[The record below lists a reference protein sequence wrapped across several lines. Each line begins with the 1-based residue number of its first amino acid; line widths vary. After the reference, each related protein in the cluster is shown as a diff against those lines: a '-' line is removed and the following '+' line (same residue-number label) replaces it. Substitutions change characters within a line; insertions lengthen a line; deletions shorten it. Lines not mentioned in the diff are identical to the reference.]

1 MPRPNQSV
9 QRLYCETD
17 LTAQALISL
26 GESQAHYLR
35 SVVRMSIGDAVLV
48 FNGRDG
54 EWLAEITELG
64 KKRAALVL
72 QNQTR
77 LQDEAGDIMLLLA
90 PIKRDRLDYLAQKA
104 TEMGAS
110 HLLPVITKRTQN
122 SKLNIERLQA
132 NAIEAAEQCNLLHVP
147 QIDAPR
153 RLDQIL
159 ADWPSDR
166 SIIFCDEHA
175 DLEQGLSDLQHL
187 KGQKIAILI
196 GPEGGFDEAERAG
209 LLARKD
215 TVAVSLGPRILRADT
230 ALVAA
235 LALVQSQIGDWRQG

>member
-9 QRLYCETD
+9 QRLYCEAE
-17 LTAQALISL
+17 LTKQAVISL
-26 GESQAHYLR
+26 GDNQAHYLR
-35 SVVRMSIGDAVLV
+35 SVVRMAIGDAVLV

-72 QNQTR
+72 QTQTR
-77 LQDEAGDIMLLLA
+77 QQDEANDIMLLLA

-110 HLLPVITKRTQN
+110 HLLPVVTKRTQN

-147 QIDAPR
+147 KVEAPS
-153 RLDQIL
+153 RLDHVL
-159 ADWPSDR
+159 ADWPADR
-166 SIIFCDEHA
+166 CIIFCDEHA
-175 DLEQGLSDLQHL
+175 DLEQGLSDLQRL

-196 GPEGGFDEAERAG
+196 GPEGGFDEEERAV

-215 TVAVSLGPRILRADT
+215 TLAISLGPRILRADT

>member
-9 QRLYCETD
+9 QRLYCEAE
-17 LTAQALISL
+17 LTEQAVVSL
-26 GESQAHYLR
+26 GDNQAHYLR
-35 SVVRMSIGDAVLV
+35 SVVRMAIGDALLV

-72 QNQTR
+72 QTQTR
-77 LQDEAGDIMLLLA
+77 QQDEANDIMLLLA

-110 HLLPVITKRTQN
+110 HLLPVVTKRTQN

-147 QIDAPR
+147 KVEAPS
-153 RLDQIL
+153 RLDHVL
-159 ADWPSDR
+159 ADWPADR
-166 SIIFCDEHA
+166 CIIFCDEHA
-175 DLEQGLSDLQHL
+175 DLEQGLSGLQRL

-196 GPEGGFDEAERAG
+196 GPEGGFDEEERAV

-215 TVAVSLGPRILRADT
+215 TLAISLGPRILRADT

>member
-147 QIDAPR
+147 QIEAPR

>member
-77 LQDEAGDIMLLLA
+77 PQDEAGDIMLLLA

-132 NAIEAAEQCNLLHVP
+132 NAIEAAEQCNLLHMP
-147 QIDAPR
+147 QIEAPR

>member
-17 LTAQALISL
+17 LTEQALISL

-72 QNQTR
+72 QTQTR
-77 LQDEAGDIMLLLA
+77 QQDEANDIMLLLA

-110 HLLPVITKRTQN
+110 HLLPVVTKRTQN

-147 QIDAPR
+147 KVEAPS
-153 RLDQIL
+153 RLDHVL
-159 ADWPSDR
+159 ADWPADR
-166 SIIFCDEHA
+166 CIIFCDEHA
-175 DLEQGLSDLQHL
+175 DLEQGLSGLQRL

-196 GPEGGFDEAERAG
+196 GPEGGFDEEERAV

-215 TVAVSLGPRILRADT
+215 TLAISLGPRILRADT

>member
-9 QRLYCETD
+9 QRLYCEAD
-17 LTAQALISL
+17 LAAQAGISL
-26 GESQAHYLR
+26 GENQAHYLR
-35 SVVRMSIGDAVLV
+35 SVVRMAIGDTVLL

-64 KKRAALVL
+64 KKRAALIV

-77 LQDEAGDIMLLLA
+77 QQDERNDIMLLLA

-110 HLLPVITKRTQN
+110 HLLPVVTKRTQN
-122 SKLNIERLQA
+122 SKLNLERLQA

-147 QIDAPR
+147 QIEAPR
-153 RLDQIL
+153 RLDHVL

-166 SIIFCDEHA
+166 RIIFCDEHA
-175 DLEQGLSDLQHL
+175 DIEQGMSDLQRL
-187 KGQKIAILI
+187 KGQKIAVLI
-196 GPEGGFDEAERAG
+196 GPEGGFDEDERAV

-215 TVAVSLGPRILRADT
+215 TIAISLGPRILRADT

>member
-77 LQDEAGDIMLLLA
+77 PQDEAGDIMLLLA

-104 TEMGAS
+104 TEMGAN

-147 QIDAPR
+147 QIEAPR

>member
-77 LQDEAGDIMLLLA
+77 PQDEAGDIMLLLA

-147 QIDAPR
+147 QIEAPR

>member
-77 LQDEAGDIMLLLA
+77 PQDEAGDIMLLLA

-175 DLEQGLSDLQHL
+175 DLEQGLSYLQHL